1 MPTTTTRPTGRAAR
15 AFTIVELLV
24 VIGVIALL
32 LSLLSVAL
40 SRGGQAAR
48 QTQALSNLKQVGT
61 AWMQYA
67 NQNDDRCLP
76 GFMDEGVQQAF
87 RVKYRDAAGDV
98 VPREFCQTYPYRLL
112 PFLNNDRSIMYRYLP
127 DYEDTANI
135 PPEVIAANPAFGYNA
150 LYVGGWWTSTTGQPR
165 MRFAGSGYFG
175 SGGTLVPNQEVVVR
189 SAANIERT
197 SELILFS
204 SSAAATPGFYK
215 NSDELSPG
223 SAWVVPHIVAETTIW
238 NASDGGTFSEMNAGG
253 APIASAR
260 ATLASFLGGT
270 RPRSVG
276 QSVERTQG
284 TAGIE
289 VYVAESVPFRRIK
302 NTVQTIRADLST
314 VVQGLNELMDQR
326 KWINVAG
333 RSDNPDFFKHPEGN

>member
-1 MPTTTTRPTGRAAR
+1 MPTTTLRPARR

-40 SRGGQAAR
+40 SRGGEAAR

-61 AWMQYA
+61 AWMQYV
-67 NQNDDRCLP
+67 NQNEDRCLP

-98 VPREFCQTYPYRLL
+98 VPREFSQTYPYRLL
-112 PFLNNDRSIMYRYLP
+112 PFLNHDRSVMYRYLP

-135 PPEVIAANPAFGYNA
+135 PPDVIAANPAFGYNA
-150 LYVGGWWTSTTGQPR
+150 LYVGGWWTSNTGQPR

-175 SGGTLVPNQEVVVR
+175 TGGTLVPNQEVVVR

-204 SSAAATPGFYK
+204 SSAPLTPGFYK
-215 NSDELSPG
+215 KSDELSPG
-223 SAWVVPHIVAETTIW
+223 AAWVVPHIVAETTIW
-238 NASDGGTFSEMNAGG
+238 NASDGGAFGEMNAGG
-253 APIASAR
+253 APLGASLGAI
-260 ATLASFLGGT
+260 LGGT
-270 RPRSVG
+270 RPRTVG

-284 TAGIE
+284 AAGME
-289 VYVAESVPFRRIK
+289 VYVAESVPFRRIR

-314 VVQGLNELMDQR
+314 TVQSLNELMDQR
-326 KWINVAG
+326 KWINAAG
-333 RSDNPDFFKHPEGN
+333 RTDNPNFFKHPEGN

>member
-1 MPTTTTRPTGRAAR
+1 MPTTTTRPSGRVTR

-40 SRGGQAAR
+40 SRGGEAAR

-61 AWMQYA
+61 AWMQYV
-67 NQNDDRCLP
+67 NQNDDRCMP

-87 RVKYRDAAGDV
+87 RVKYRDGAGDV

-127 DYEDTANI
+127 DYEDTSNI
-135 PPEVIAANPAFGYNA
+135 PPDVIAANPAFGYNA
-150 LYVGGWWTSTTGQPR
+150 LYVGGWWTSTSGQPR
-165 MRFAGSGYFG
+165 MRFAGTGYYG

-204 SSAAATPGFYK
+204 SSFAATPGFYK
-215 NSDELSPG
+215 KSDELSPG

-238 NASDGGTFSEMNAGG
+238 NSSDGGSFGEMNAGG
-253 APIASAR
+253 APLASAR
-260 ATLASFLGGT
+260 AALGSLLGGT
-270 RPRSVG
+270 RPRTVG
-276 QSVERTQG
+276 RTVERTQG
-284 TAGIE
+284 VAGIE

-314 VVQGLNELMDQR
+314 TVQGLNELMDQR